1 MISLPSRLFSN
12 SNNANIMKVIRDS
25 AKEAAKQFTND
36 GLKQFYT
43 RWGDNMYEEGLKIT
57 DEVKFKDFVRVC
69 QDDLASI
76 KRQATIRNLF
86 PE

>member
-25 AKEAAKQFTND
+25 AKETAKQFTND